1 MQTTSI
7 RFVIVATSFFLLTG
21 CGKILNDFLDG
32 QFPLNTKND
41 GNKITVYAGI
51 ATETKVIV
59 RGTYTSNKCERSHF
73 NAAYTK
79 VSYSPI
85 KKEVV
90 IESADDIDNKKS
102 TSVLPINGGGWCN
115 WQLTNIEL
123 SVIPKFNENSVTT
136 PIFIPVIATNRKKIK
151 YKLTIAPIKNI
162 NTDKLPVINYSISKV
177 ESRNI
182 SNKKNGEIYFN
193 YEIDYDLETIIYHN
207 NEIVFPNGFIEKS
220 PRSKHVDFV
229 MFDKIIKNSHKKEY
243 TSFSEYLD

>member
-51 ATETKVIV
+51 TPETKVIV

-90 IESADDIDNKKS
+90 IESADDIDNEKS

-115 WQLTNIEL
+115 WELINIE
-123 SVIPKFNENSVTT
+123 IT
-136 PIFIPVIATNRKKIK
+136 PIPISYSSSARTYINIPVNNSAKSTVEFF
-151 YKLTIAPIKNI
+151 LTFAPVMYTSVKGESM
-162 NTDKLPVINYSISKV
+162 LYSISPHDDV
-177 ESRNI
+177 SI
-182 SNKKNGEIYFN
+182 SNKKKGDIYFN
-193 YEIDYDLETIIYHN
+193 YNVDHALKTIVSN
-207 NEIVFPNGFIEKS
+207 KNEITFPNGS
-220 PRSKHVDFV
+220 SKHGGSEVYSKFV
-229 MFDKIIKNSHKKEY
+229 SFDEIIKNSNKKEY
-243 TSFSEYLD
+243 TSYSEYLD